1 MAYEYRSG
9 SQSFELPNPYA
20 VENRLRFALGGVLM
34 LVAIGLLFVAREQ
47 LAGALSLD
55 SLASLIPIIGAIG
68 LLAYAVRTIAVG
80 MSQLRFFFGRER
92 PRSLAT
98 ELPPDGLG
106 SAKDSLDLQE
116 TVRRG
121 ALQFAEPKGAING
134 VLYNL
139 QKDLIYAPE
148 PLQELAQM
156 QFRIAMVVAGVFA
169 AFCVSMLL
177 LGKNDYAPWIGLV
190 YFGLSTFVALRPMRG
205 KGDHMVVS
213 DRLPILLVLLA
224 VLGPIAIT
232 LVGSILPDIGSAR
245 FVSATFAMLVC
256 TGIGTVLFFL
266 ALRAQLREPPPA
278 STSAHQMAVSM
289 NCQPAQ
295 VADELARVMQQN
307 WREQIPNRRYIALR
321 PEINLTGEASGS
333 FICDQLEETQPFPA
347 QNATPLTFGDCLA
360 SHEKKYILFL
370 QLFGVALVLLSA
382 GLIAWGAAHTSVQSL
397 QDNPAGAFNTLLF
410 AGALLIVGDYCIRGG
425 HVLFGRFDFESV
437 LYWFELRGNYQIAS
451 LDYGNVIQDRIKT
464 RKNLI
469 NIDTATL
476 RMWVVEVSSVAF
488 GKDGARI
495 IRAMTGRKEEARNVA
510 ETLARFAADQ
520 SVIIAPTTAQDAAKM
535 QAMAS
540 LGTNMPV
547 DARAIG
553 AIGLDTPPEPTG

>member
-9 SQSFELPNPYA
+9 SQSLELPNPYA
-20 VENRLRFALGGVLM
+20 VENRLRFALGGVLV
-34 LVAIGLLFVAREQ
+34 LVAVGLLFVARKQ
-47 LAGALSLD
+47 LTGGISMESLG
-55 SLASLIPIIGAIG
+55 SLIPIIGAVG
-68 LLAYAVRTIAVG
+68 LLGYAVRTIAVG

-98 ELPPDGLG
+98 ELPPDAFGG
-106 SAKDSLDLQE
+106 AKDSLDLQE

-134 VLYNL
+134 VLYNM
-139 QKDLIYAPE
+139 QQDLIYAPE

-156 QFRIAMVVAGVFA
+156 QFRIAMVVGGIFV
-169 AFCVSMLL
+169 AFCISMLL
-177 LGKNDYAPWIGLV
+177 LGKNDYAPWVGLV
-190 YFGLSTFVALRPMRG
+190 YFGLSAFIALRPMRG

-232 LVGSILPDIGSAR
+232 LVGNFLPDIQSAS
-245 FVSATFAMLVC
+245 FVSATFAMLIC
-256 TGIGTVLFFL
+256 TGIGTALFFL

-295 VADELARVMQQN
+295 VVDELSRLLQQN
-307 WREQIPNRRYIALR
+307 WREQIPNRRYIAQR

-333 FICDQLEETQPFPA
+333 FVCDQLEETQPFPA
-347 QNATPLTFGDCLA
+347 QNATPLTFGECLA
-360 SHEKKYILFL
+360 SHEKKFILFL
-370 QLFGVALVLLSA
+370 QLFGVALVLVSA
-382 GLIAWGAAHTSVQSL
+382 TLIAWGAAHTSVQSL
-397 QDNPAGAFNTLLF
+397 QSNPAGAFNTLLF
-410 AGALLIVGDYCIRGG
+410 AGALLIVGDYCIRGA

-437 LYWFELRGNYQIAS
+437 LYWFELRGNYQVAS
-451 LDYGNVIQDRIKT
+451 LDYGNVLQDRIKT

-469 NIDTATL
+469 NIETATL

-488 GKDGARI
+488 GKDGGRI
-495 IRAMTGRKEEARNVA
+495 VRAMTGRKEEAKNMA
-510 ETLARFAADQ
+510 EALARFAAEQ
-520 SVIIAPTTAQDAAKM
+520 SVVIAPTTAQDAAKM

-540 LGTNMPV
+540 LGSSTPP
-547 DARAIG
+547 DARTLG
-553 AIGLDTPPEPTG
+553 ALGLDLPPEGKG